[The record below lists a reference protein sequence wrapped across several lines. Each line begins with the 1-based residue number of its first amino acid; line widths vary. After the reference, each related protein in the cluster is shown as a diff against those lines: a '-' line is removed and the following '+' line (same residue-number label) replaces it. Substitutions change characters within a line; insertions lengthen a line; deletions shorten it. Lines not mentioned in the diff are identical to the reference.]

1 MEFGLEKLS
10 HFGFEIRALVSQ
22 SKRREISASAGNG
35 NRAFWWERRRGGQEE
50 CPLEQGG
57 GGGLAG
63 RGSQG
68 PAPWGGGRPGSCRAK
83 LFRFQF
89 VCALGQSHCLFKPAA
104 NICLVLPAP
113 WGVEAGAVKGSPAF
127 WDHPVVDASVSAVIY

>member
-1 MEFGLEKLS
+1 MVSKLGLWLASQREEKLVPVLGMETVLS
-10 HFGFEIRALVSQ
+10 GGN
-22 SKRREISASAGNG
+22 AG
-35 NRAFWWERRRGGQEE
+35 ERRTRGVSSRARRWRRPGGEGQ
-50 CPLEQGG
+50 P
-57 GGGLAG
+57 
-63 RGSQG
+63 G
-68 PAPWGGGRPGSCRAK
+68 PSSLGWGRPGSCRAK